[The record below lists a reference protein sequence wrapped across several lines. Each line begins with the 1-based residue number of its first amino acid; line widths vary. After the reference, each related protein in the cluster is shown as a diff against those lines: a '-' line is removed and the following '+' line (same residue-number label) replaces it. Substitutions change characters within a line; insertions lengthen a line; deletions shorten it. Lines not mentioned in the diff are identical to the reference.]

1 MKQSNKKEKKT
12 IFLAFELKD
21 KSNSPELT
29 VKQSFSPHNK

>member
-21 KSNSPELT
+21 KSNSPEL
-29 VKQSFSPHNK
+29 KSFSPHNK